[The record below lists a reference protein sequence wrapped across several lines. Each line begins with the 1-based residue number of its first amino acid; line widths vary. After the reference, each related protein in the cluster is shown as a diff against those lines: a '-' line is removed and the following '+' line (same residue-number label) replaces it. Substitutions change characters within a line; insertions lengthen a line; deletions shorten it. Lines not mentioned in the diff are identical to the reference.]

1 MIEHFA
7 DAVPYHPARPGQVF
21 RAGRQAPGDEH
32 QALCLERRGLVKY
45 VDLTARIQN
54 LLNESYQEVRGS
66 PALGITGIGG
76 VRVAFE

>member
-1 MIEHFA
+1 
-7 DAVPYHPARPGQVF
+7 
-21 RAGRQAPGDEH
+21 
-32 QALCLERRGLVKY
+32 VKY

-54 LLNESYQEVRGS
+54 VANESYQEVRGF